1 MFRCPDCGRGL
12 SRAAALLLSLLV
24 LRVAGVLWDVV
35 TYTQYAQYVTPCTGA
50 LGYWCHD
57 AEGARAFPQIPA
69 SMLR

>member
-1 MFRCPDCGRGL
+1 
-12 SRAAALLLSLLV
+12 LLLSLLV